1 MSHQPPRTVA
11 LACHPTSPSIAVE
24 HIEVGVT
31 VLADGGL
38 RLRYFVDG
46 DIECVRIQERGPSR
60 REAGL
65 WQHTC
70 FEAFVRGLGDA
81 YCEFNFS
88 PSTAWAT
95 YGFSRYREGMS
106 QIELAREPAVA
117 VSVAPDRLAIEAVI
131 GPEAMLSLPGNDV
144 LELSIC
150 AVIEEIDDRLS
161 YWALTHP
168 AERPDFHHPEGF
180 VLQLV
185 RRPATLEPPQCG
197 AP

>member
-11 LACHPTSPSIAVE
+11 LTCHPTSSSLAVQRIAVD
-24 HIEVGVT
+24 VGV
-31 VLADGGL
+31 LSDGGL

-46 DIECVRIQERGPSR
+46 DIDCVRLPERVAAQ
-60 REAGL
+60 REDNL

-70 FEAFVRGLGDA
+70 FEAFARGLGDA

-106 QIELAREPAVA
+106 QIELAREPAVT

-131 GPEAMLSLPGNDV
+131 GPEALLSLPGNDV
-144 LELSIC
+144 LQLSIC
-150 AVIEEIDDRLS
+150 AVIEEIDDRIS

-168 AERPDFHHPEGF
+168 AERPDFHHPDGF
-180 VLQLV
+180 VLQIV
-185 RRPATLEPPQCG
+185 RPPMTTEEDG
-197 AP
+197 APHD

>member
-1 MSHQPPRTVA
+1 MSQQPPRTVE
-11 LACHPTSPSIAVE
+11 LSHHPTSPAVAVQR
-24 HIEVGVT
+24 IEVGVN
-31 VLADGGL
+31 VMPDGGL

-46 DIECVRIQERGPSR
+46 DIECVRVQERGPSR
-60 REAGL
+60 REDGL

-70 FEAFVRGLGDA
+70 FEAFVRGSGDA

-106 QIELAREPAVA
+106 QIELAREPSVT

-131 GPEAMLSLPGNDV
+131 GAEALLSLPGNDV
-144 LELSIC
+144 LQLSLC

-168 AERPDFHHPEGF
+168 AERPDFHHPSGF
-180 VLQLV
+180 VLQVV
-185 RRPATLEPPQCG
+185 RPPAAVDSDTG
-197 AP
+197 TR

>member
-1 MSHQPPRTVA
+1 MTQQPPRTVA
-11 LACHPTSPSIAVE
+11 LTCHPTSPSVAVE

-46 DIECVRIQERGPSR
+46 DIDCVRIQERGPSR
-60 REAGL
+60 REDGL
-65 WQHTC
+65 WKHTC

-106 QIELAREPAVA
+106 QIELAREPSVA
-117 VSVAPDRLAIEAVI
+117 VSVAPDRLAMEAVI
-131 GPEAMLSLPGNDV
+131 GPEALLSLPGNDV
-144 LELSIC
+144 LQLSIC

-161 YWALTHP
+161 FWALTHP
-168 AERPDFHHPEGF
+168 AERPDFHHPAGF
-180 VLQLV
+180 VLEIV
-185 RRPATLEPPQCG
+185 RPAVSIEPPRG
-197 AP
+197 EP

>member
-1 MSHQPPRTVA
+1 MTNQPPRTVA
-11 LACHPTSPSIAVE
+11 LTCHPSTPAIAATR
-24 HIEVGVT
+24 IDVGVS

-46 DIECVRIQERGPSR
+46 DIECIRVQERGPAQRQDS
-60 REAGL
+60 L

-70 FEAFVRGLGDA
+70 FEAFVRGSGEA

-106 QIELAREPAVA
+106 QIELAHAPSVH
-117 VSVAPDRLAIEAVI
+117 VSVAPDRLALEAVI
-131 GPEAMLSLPGNDV
+131 AAEALLSLPGNDV
-144 LELSIC
+144 LQLSLC

-161 YWALTHP
+161 YWAITHP
-168 AERPDFHHPEGF
+168 IERPDFHHRSGF
-180 VLQLV
+180 VLELV
-185 RRPATLEPPQCG
+185 RPRG
-197 AP
+197 AEEGVE